1 MSKFDSNDS
10 SEAKPKEKTYS
21 YVRSKRQ
28 VQTLIKDKFDMDAG
42 QLETD
47 NMNLVKRIIPPW
59 EAVAIVRMRILRE
72 ILRKMDK

>member
-47 NMNLVKRIIPPW
+47 NMNLVKRLNAHLL
-59 EAVAIVRMRILRE
+59 ELDKMNEEKRRMS
-72 ILRKMDK
+72 